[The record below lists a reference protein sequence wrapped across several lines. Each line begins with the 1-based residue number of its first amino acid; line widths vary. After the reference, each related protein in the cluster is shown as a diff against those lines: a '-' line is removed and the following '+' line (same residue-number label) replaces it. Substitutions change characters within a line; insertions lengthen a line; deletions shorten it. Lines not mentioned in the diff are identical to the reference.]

1 MVSPAFQLGK
11 GAGALS
17 GAEAVGLYLSGRG
30 PGQDIRSPG
39 GGRHPDRLPRPGAG
53 NPSNVCP
60 GMRKARRRS
69 APEIL
74 RSERAMNIKLER
86 AEAKA
91 YVDQIYRK
99 VAKRW
104 QERVT
109 DAEFMKR
116 LSSGTLS
123 KKALRM
129 FFKNWAAYTIEIN
142 TLEAATYHKH
152 IHFFRKHRDLMAAM
166 AQKLAD
172 ELVHPKPPGH
182 IHVVLETAKA
192 LGIAEDDVFV
202 SPMLAEFRAKIDYF
216 RAIVWEGTMAEFYAA
231 GATEEQFGYWAGEV
245 FNALTRHYGLTA
257 KEAVYFSLHE
267 EADTREHEDGIMGHG
282 SFRRLVLQRL
292 LEDGAEV
299 RPGYT
304 LEYCALTAIDL
315 HGVVLQAALHAA
327 ERE

>member
-1 MVSPAFQLGK
+1 M
-11 GAGALS
+11 
-17 GAEAVGLYLSGRG
+17 
-30 PGQDIRSPG
+30 
-39 GGRHPDRLPRPGAG
+39 
-53 NPSNVCP
+53 NV
-60 GMRKARRRS
+60 
-69 APEIL
+69 
-74 RSERAMNIKLER
+74 KLDR

-91 YVDQIYRK
+91 YVDELYRK

-109 DAEFMKR
+109 NGEFMKR
-116 LSSGTLS
+116 LAAGTLS
-123 KKALRM
+123 KEALCI
-129 FFKNWAAYTIEIN
+129 FFKNWSAYTIEIN

-166 AQKLAD
+166 AEKLAD
-172 ELVHPKPPGH
+172 ELLHPKPPGH

-192 LGIAEDDVFV
+192 LGIAEDEVFL

-245 FNALTRHYGLTA
+245 FGALTTHYSVTP

-304 LEYCALTAIDL
+304 LEYCALSAIDL
-315 HGVVLQAALHAA
+315 HGVILQAALNAA
-327 ERE
+327 ARE

>member
-1 MVSPAFQLGK
+1 MPQT
-11 GAGALS
+11 
-17 GAEAVGLYLSGRG
+17 
-30 PGQDIRSPG
+30 
-39 GGRHPDRLPRPGAG
+39 
-53 NPSNVCP
+53 
-60 GMRKARRRS
+60 RRRGE
-69 APEIL
+69 AEIL
-74 RSERAMNIKLER
+74 TDSERFLTSRSNQMA
-86 AEAKA
+86 AKMSAGDANA
-91 YVDQIYRK
+91 YVDELYWK

-104 QERVT
+104 EERVT
-109 DAEFMKR
+109 NSQFMKELTAGR
-116 LSSGTLS
+116 LP
-123 KKALRM
+123 KKTFRL

-142 TLEAATYHKH
+142 TLEAASYHKY

-166 AQKLAD
+166 AEKLAD
-172 ELVHPKPPGH
+172 ELIHPKAPGH
-182 IHVVLETAKA
+182 IHVVVETAKA
-192 LGIAEDDVFV
+192 FGISEDEVFV

-216 RAIVWEGTMAEFYAA
+216 RAIVWEGTVAEFYAA

-282 SFRRLVLQRL
+282 SFRRIVLQRL